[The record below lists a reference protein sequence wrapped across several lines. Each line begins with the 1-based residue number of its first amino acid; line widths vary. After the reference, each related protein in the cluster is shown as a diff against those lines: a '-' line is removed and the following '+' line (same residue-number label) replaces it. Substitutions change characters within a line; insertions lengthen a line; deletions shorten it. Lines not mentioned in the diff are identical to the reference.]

1 LSIETRTALP
11 RIIVL
16 SGRVSAGKSS
26 LAANLQRRAGATVL
40 KSKDVIESV
49 LNRRKADRR
58 FLQDGGEQ
66 LDKQTGG
73 KWLAN
78 ELNKLLINSQGTSM
92 VVVDAIRIEAQVHAI
107 RYSGWQVMHVH
118 LTAATPVLSKR
129 YSKRRNK
136 SRELG
141 SYAALSESETERN
154 VESLANIADVV
165 INTDRCNLDD
175 VYARVAARLEIRPVT
190 AAPMVDVL
198 IGGQYGSEGKGNIV
212 HYLAPE
218 YDVLV
223 RVGGPNA
230 GHKVFRRGQDPFTF
244 HQVPSGAIANP
255 TAKLVIGAG
264 AVISLK
270 ALQDEIAK
278 LDLNINRLLIDPQ
291 AMVIEDEDIAW
302 EVQQLRDQIAS
313 TAQGVGK
320 ATARKIMHRFPGSD
334 VRLVRDVPV
343 LKHYVQDTIEFFA
356 QCLSGGKRIM
366 LEGTQGTSL
375 SIHHG
380 PYPHVTSRVTSAPG
394 CLAEAG
400 LSPRHVRKVVMVCR
414 TYPIRVG
421 DTDTGQTSGPMS
433 APLEL
438 KEIAR
443 RSGIPIKELEKTERT
458 STTKRKR
465 RIAEFDWAQL
475 RRSLLL
481 NGPTDIALTFADYLG
496 VANRTAFRYEQLNE
510 ETLRFVEEVEK
521 VAGVPVSLISTAF
534 NDRNVIDRR
543 LW

>member
-1 LSIETRTALP
+1 
-11 RIIVL
+11 
-16 SGRVSAGKSS
+16 
-26 LAANLQRRAGATVL
+26 
-40 KSKDVIESV
+40 
-49 LNRRKADRR
+49 
-58 FLQDGGEQ
+58 
-66 LDKQTGG
+66 
-73 KWLAN
+73 
-78 ELNKLLINSQGTSM
+78 M
-92 VVVDAIRIEAQVHAI
+92 VVVDSVRLEAQIQAIRH
-107 RYSGWQVMHVH
+107 SGWQVTHVH
-118 LTAATPVLSKR
+118 LTAAQEVLAKR
-129 YSKRRNK
+129 YGKRRNK
-136 SRELG
+136 ARELG

-154 VESLANIADVV
+154 VEELGKTADVV

-175 VYARVAARLEIRPVT
+175 VYARVASRLETRPVT
-190 AAPMVDVL
+190 AAPLVDVL

-212 HYLAPE
+212 HFLAPE

-230 GHKVFRRGQDPFTF
+230 GHKVWQRGGEAFTF

-255 TAKLVIGAG
+255 SAKLIIGAG
-264 AVISLK
+264 AVVSLTV
-270 ALQDEIAK
+270 LRTEIAK
-278 LDLNINRLLIDPQ
+278 LGLDINRLMIDPR
-291 AMVIEDEDIAW
+291 AMVIEDEDVAW
-302 EVQQLRDQIAS
+302 ENAQLRNEIAS

-320 ATARKIMHRFPGSD
+320 ATARKIMHRYPNSD
-334 VRLVRDVPV
+334 VRLVKDVPA
-343 LKHYVQDTIEFFA
+343 LEHYVGDTIEFFA
-356 QCLSGGKRIM
+356 QCLSEGKRIM

-375 SIHHG
+375 GIHHG

-400 LSPRHVRKVVMVCR
+400 LSARHVRKVVMVCR

-421 DTDTGQTSGPMS
+421 DTDTGKTSGPMS
-433 APLEL
+433 APINL
-438 KEIAR
+438 KVIHQ
-443 RSGIPIKELEKTERT
+443 RSRIPLKELERTERT
-458 STTKRKR
+458 STTNRPR

-496 VANRTAFRYEQLNE
+496 VENREAYRYEQLNE

-521 VAGVPVSLISTAF
+521 VSGVPVSLISTAF